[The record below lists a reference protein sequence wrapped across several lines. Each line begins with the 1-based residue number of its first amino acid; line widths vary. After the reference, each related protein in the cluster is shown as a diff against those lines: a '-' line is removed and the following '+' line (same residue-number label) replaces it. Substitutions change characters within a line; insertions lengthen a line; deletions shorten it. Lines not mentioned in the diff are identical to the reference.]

1 MAIWLRSPYHLS
13 NEAGARV
20 GADRDVISASEF
32 GTLLSIEQAYA
43 QLEKDRQQTIEQAKA
58 EAAELVHVANET
70 AQRILEDA
78 RRKYETAAQDGY
90 RDGEQRA
97 LSQWMERLA
106 ELSDSERRMQVRMR
120 ERLAQIVTIG
130 VERIVQVQHGN
141 ALFER
146 ALEVVDRIVE
156 GAAYVRIIVSE
167 ADHDKACM
175 AFERL
180 AARWREMG
188 RPFPLTVVADRKLP
202 VGSCICES
210 DFGSID
216 ASLATQLRAMR
227 TAITRAL
234 KRSLDDI
241 EHNDYSSRGIGDNET
256 FAPETSGD
264 RSRGEMG
271 RQASGLEDDEN
282 TDWFRQA
289 NETEVEG
296 FQAGDVQAD
305 DTEAGDA
312 ELDEA
317 ELYETEFDEVGAE
330 DIGLDDS
337 EADDSDS
344 DGSEGEDSEFGDV
357 DSNNEVSDN
366 VAAGDVRGNGWD
378 TDDGMDRDDGDGTDA
393 DEEAMTF
400 DDEGGLSL
408 NEAYVSSTGLDGRD
422 ESYVEETP
430 DRGDEYPPTL
440 GEKAKRPS

>member
-1 MAIWLRSPYHLS
+1 MAIWLRSPYYLS
-13 NEAGARV
+13 DGAGARV
-20 GADRDVISASEF
+20 GAPRDVISAKEF
-32 GTLLSIEQAYA
+32 GALLSIEEAYA

-58 EAAELVHVANET
+58 EAAELIHAANES
-70 AQRILEDA
+70 AQRILEEA
-78 RRKYETAAQDGY
+78 RIKYETAAQTGY
-90 RDGEQRA
+90 QDGEQRA

-120 ERLAQIVTIG
+120 ERLAQIVTVG

-156 GAAYVRIIVSE
+156 GAAYVRILVSE
-167 ADHDKACM
+167 ADHDKACI

-241 EHNDYSSRGIGDNET
+241 EHNDHPPHGLVGKET
-256 FAPETSGD
+256 FASETSGD
-264 RSRGEMG
+264 CGHGEMG
-271 RQASGLEDDEN
+271 RQGFGLEDDEDTGWYGQ
-282 TDWFRQA
+282 TD
-289 NETEVEG
+289 EMGVED
-296 FQAGDVQAD
+296 FQPGDVQVD

-312 ELDEA
+312 EFDEA
-317 ELYETEFDEVGAE
+317 ERYDAEFDDAGTD
-330 DIGLDDS
+330 DIGLDGS
-337 EADDSDS
+337 EVDDSGIDDS
-344 DGSEGEDSEFGDV
+344 GVDDLEIDDV
-357 DSNNEVSDN
+357 DSNDEASGSV
-366 VAAGDVRGNGWD
+366 VAGGVKGDGGD
-378 TDDGMDRDDGDGTDA
+378 TDDRVIQDRGDGTDA
-393 DEEAMTF
+393 GEEEIAF
-400 DDEGGLSL
+400 DGEGRVPL
-408 NEAYVSSTGLDGRD
+408 NGAYAGDPGLDNRD
-422 ESYVEETP
+422 ELYEEKTS
-430 DRGDEYPPTL
+430 DGGDGHPPTL
-440 GEKAKRPS
+440 GEEVKRSS